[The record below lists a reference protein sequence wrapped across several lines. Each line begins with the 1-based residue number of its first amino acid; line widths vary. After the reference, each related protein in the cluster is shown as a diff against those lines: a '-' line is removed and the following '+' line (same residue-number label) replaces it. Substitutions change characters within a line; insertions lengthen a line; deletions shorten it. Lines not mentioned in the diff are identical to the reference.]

1 MRASLVVAAA
11 RNFPMTA
18 LLLLL
23 FVGGCHIQLV
33 SEYDEDFVRTATGVQ
48 KEIGMMLQT
57 LKNPPSGTDVSY
69 QGSIS
74 AYNKISVD
82 LNGLLIL
89 AGAHRNNE
97 ETVAQVKQMI
107 QIFDEIPE
115 RHRTKSLSA
124 AYLDLKQ
131 QTISRGFS
139 LIIRTENDKK
149 AGNG

>member
-1 MRASLVVAAA
+1 MRGSLVVAWAQNL
-11 RNFPMTA
+11 RITA
-18 LLLLL
+18 LLLIL

-48 KEIGMMLQT
+48 KEIGMLLQT

-69 QGSIS
+69 QGNIP
-74 AYNKISVD
+74 AYNKIIVD

-107 QIFDEIPE
+107 QIFNELPE
-115 RHRTKSLSA
+115 RHRTKSCRPR
-124 AYLDLKQ
+124 
-131 QTISRGFS
+131 IS
-139 LIIRTENDKK
+139 I
-149 AGNG
+149 

>member
-1 MRASLVVAAA
+1 
-11 RNFPMTA
+11 
-18 LLLLL
+18 
-23 FVGGCHIQLV
+23 
-33 SEYDEDFVRTATGVQ
+33 
-48 KEIGMMLQT
+48 
-57 LKNPPSGTDVSY
+57 
-69 QGSIS
+69 
-74 AYNKISVD
+74 
-82 LNGLLIL
+82 LLIL